1 MLAIV
6 TSFRNI
12 ACNDRLISFGE
23 VGLAGEIRPVRFGN
37 ERIAAAAKQ
46 GFTHA
51 IVAESNVP
59 KDVPNG
65 IKVTGVR
72 RISEALDAA
81 F

>member
-1 MLAIV
+1 MIAIV
-6 TSFRNI
+6 SSFRNR
-12 ACNDRLISFGE
+12 ACRERLVSFGE
-23 VGLAGEIRPVRFGN
+23 VGLAGEIRPVRFGT

-51 IVAESNVP
+51 VVPESNVP
-59 KDVPNG
+59 RKIPDG

-72 RISEALDAA
+72 RVSEALEAA